1 MMKRYIFPLL
11 LGIVGCAILISLGI
25 WQVQRLGWKEAMLAE
40 ISAKIEGQP
49 QALPPEGTDTKP
61 LKYEPVTASGRTTGQ
76 EILVLSGQKGVGAG
90 YRVIDAF
97 ETDQG
102 RKILLDRGFIPEG
115 EKGTDRPVT
124 ALSVIG
130 NLHWPEETDS
140 YTPEPDAKT
149 GIWFARDV
157 PAMAAKLGT
166 EPILI
171 VARTVQG
178 AAQGITPVPVTIT
191 GIPNDHLGYAITW
204 FLLAIVW
211 AGMTIFLLW
220 RIRRQQA

>member
-1 MMKRYIFPLL
+1 MKRYIFPLA

-25 WQVQRLGWKEAMLAE
+25 WQVQRLGWKEAMLAH
-40 ISAKIEGQP
+40 ISARIEGPP
-49 QALPPEGTDTKP
+49 QALPPEGTDTRP
-61 LKYEPVTASGRTTGQ
+61 LKYDPVSVAGRTTGQ
-76 EILVLSGQKGVGAG
+76 EILVLSGLKGVGAG

-97 ETDQG
+97 ETDLG

-115 EKGTDRPVT
+115 DKATARPATDLTVT
-124 ALSVIG
+124 G
-130 NLHWPEETDS
+130 NLHWPEEADS
-140 YTPEPDAKT
+140 YTPAPDAKT

-157 PAMAAKLGT
+157 PAMADKLGT
-166 EPILI
+166 EPLLV

-178 AAQGITPVPVTIT
+178 DAQGITPVPVTIT

-220 RIRRQQA
+220 RIRRQPA